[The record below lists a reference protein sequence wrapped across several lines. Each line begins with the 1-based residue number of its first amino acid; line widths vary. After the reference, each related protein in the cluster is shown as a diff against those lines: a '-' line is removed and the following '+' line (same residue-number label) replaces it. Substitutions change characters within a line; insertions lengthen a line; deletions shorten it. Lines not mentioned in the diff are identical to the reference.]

1 MKALQITDN
10 HLLEVLE
17 LPAPQPAASEV
28 LLRIKYVG
36 FCGSDLNTF
45 RGRNALA
52 LKPVIPGH
60 EISAVIEA
68 IGADVPAGLQVGQQV
83 TVDPYTACGRCPSC
97 RRRRFNACQHNETL
111 GVHGSKMAILSFI
124 KDKTPKNLCFVHY
137 N

>member
-17 LPAPQPAASEV
+17 LPAPQPAACEV

-60 EISAVIEA
+60 EISAGIEA